1 MLVQR
6 LLANEAFAARYD
18 DATTELQDLLFTSG
32 AADDI
37 LTAWTDLL
45 VADAS
50 DLVDVATIEAE
61 SSTLAAYVA
70 NVVDS

>member
-6 LLANEAFAARYD
+6 LLANEAFAERYD
-18 DATTELQDLLFTSG
+18 DATTELQDRLFTSG

-45 VADAS
+45 LADAS
-50 DLVDVATIEAE
+50 ELVDVDTIEAE

-70 NVVDS
+70 NVVGS